1 MNPSQI
7 LVELQAAAARIMRAP
22 LKEQKKVA
30 AVSQEV
36 LEAMPHIYR
45 VAGAKR
51 QGRGGRRSVFQLQSS
66 KYED

>member
-7 LVELQAAAARIMRAP
+7 LMELQAAAARIMRAP
-22 LKEQKKVA
+22 LKEQKAA

-45 VAGAKR
+45 VSGAKR

>member
-7 LVELQAAAARIMRAP
+7 LMELQAAAARIMKAP
-22 LKEQKKVA
+22 LKEQKAA

-36 LEAMPHIYR
+36 LDAMPHIYR
-45 VAGAKR
+45 VSGAKR